1 MPNRCLCGRGCPRV
15 RATSAGSSANRGHPA
30 APAPFPAPRPCS
42 RGRLRDRLLLAVRT
56 GKGSPRKCPLQA
68 WLHPVPIRR
77 SSCCTAR
84 TEPHTHIVPCL
95 GVPEGGVAAQRSR
108 RLGPWAPVPGRSVE
122 ADREPGG
129 LASSKCLWACVCAW
143 GRPGAPSH
151 EEEGLQG
158 EGEKGPWG
166 RPIPQLSQLHPAL
179 QCPPRPAGM
188 QPGPWTLSSLHPPD
202 MSSGV
207 LSSSA
212 GASGRQGGQA
222 RAGLLLAAGKVSW
235 ASAARVSA
243 HEPKAG
249 PVEVTCPAQDHLEF
263 STGIGGKSESSPR
276 YWDYFGDYFECAC
289 AHLVSSA
296 AGAPASSCLPTV

>member
-68 WLHPVPIRR
+68 WLRPVPIRR

-129 LASSKCLWACVCAW
+129 PASSKCLWACVCAW

-179 QCPPRPAGM
+179 QCPPPTRRDAAWPLDPQQPSPPRHVFGSAVIISWCLREAGW
-188 QPGPWTLSSLHPPD
+188 PGPGQAPLSSWKGELGFCSQGLGPRAPRLGPWR
-202 MSSGV
+202 SPV
-207 LSSSA
+207 LPRTA
-212 GASGRQGGQA
+212 WN
-222 RAGLLLAAGKVSW
+222 LAQ
-235 ASAARVSA
+235 
-243 HEPKAG
+243 E
-249 PVEVTCPAQDHLEF
+249 
-263 STGIGGKSESSPR
+263 
-276 YWDYFGDYFECAC
+276 
-289 AHLVSSA
+289 
-296 AGAPASSCLPTV
+296 